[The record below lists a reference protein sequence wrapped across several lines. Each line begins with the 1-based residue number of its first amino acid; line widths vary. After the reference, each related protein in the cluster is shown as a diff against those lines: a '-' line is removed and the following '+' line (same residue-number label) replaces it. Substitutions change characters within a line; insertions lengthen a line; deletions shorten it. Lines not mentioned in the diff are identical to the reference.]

1 MIERFAVQEK
11 MFVEKS
17 GKIAGL
23 AGKTEQDIG
32 MMAVRRILR
41 EIVKILERILLT
53 TVELE
58 VDCDGRHCSCRS
70 SSS

>member
-23 AGKTEQDIG
+23 AGRTEVGIG

-58 VDCDGRHCSCRS
+58 ADCDGRHCSCRS

>member
-23 AGKTEQDIG
+23 AGRTELGIG

-41 EIVKILERILLT
+41 EIVKTLERILLT

>member
-11 MFVEKS
+11 MFVEKG

-23 AGKTEQDIG
+23 AGRTEVGIG

-58 VDCDGRHCSCRS
+58 ADCDGRHCSCRS

>member
-23 AGKTEQDIG
+23 AGRTELGIG

-58 VDCDGRHCSCRS
+58 ADCDGRHCSCRS